1 MAGNSACGRWTVS
14 SAQTKFQM
22 ILRRRWRRVRRGT
35 RSSRILILRT
45 KKLYRQTI
53 VFAINVIHAIQLT
66 GVFRNAGIRAD
77 YVVSG
82 VRVSATGVVIKESD
96 NEEKLEAYR
105 KGELQ
110 VLISVNILTEG
121 VDLPATKTVFL
132 TRPTVSAVL
141 MTQMVGRALRG
152 KKAGGTADA
161 YIVCFIDDW
170 GSRIAWVNPESLFQR
185 MRDKEDEEANFG
197 KNVLR
202 TIAISKIEEFARSLD
217 DSVDTTE
224 LEQLPFY
231 ERIPQ
236 KVYFIRLEDQ
246 GEDGA
251 DLFYQV
257 VVYNNAVM
265 AYDRMMEELPAI
277 FESFGAAEE
286 FLPDDLLLEMEQYCH
301 ATYFLGDMVP
311 PYRPQDVINILRY
324 YAQYGKAPQSY
335 TFDEIDKEKLDVEK
349 IARHIWDN
357 RLTRQE
363 RRRYENDLWD
373 NGDDNLLRLFFG
385 RKLYFLR
392 QVDIEY
398 TKIAS
403 PDVYTPKKTVRFGN
417 KELEDLTLAQI
428 KDIDPDTERKLC
440 RAAFKNFKRGDGRFC
455 CAKCGT
461 TYEEKNRF
469 HVTYIKPLE
478 QGGKSIPENMQIIC
492 QKCYEGH
499 GK

>member
-1 MAGNSACGRWTVS
+1 M
-14 SAQTKFQM
+14 
-22 ILRRRWRRVRRGT
+22 
-35 RSSRILILRT
+35 
-45 KKLYRQTI
+45 
-53 VFAINVIHAIQLT
+53 
-66 GVFRNAGIRAD
+66 
-77 YVVSG
+77 
-82 VRVSATGVVIKESD
+82 RVSATGVVIKESD

-324 YAQYGKAPQSY
+324 YTQYGKAPQSY

-417 KELEDLTLAQI
+417 KEL
-428 KDIDPDTERKLC
+428 
-440 RAAFKNFKRGDGRFC
+440 
-455 CAKCGT
+455 
-461 TYEEKNRF
+461 
-469 HVTYIKPLE
+469 
-478 QGGKSIPENMQIIC
+478 
-492 QKCYEGH
+492 
-499 GK
+499 

>member
-1 MAGNSACGRWTVS
+1 M
-14 SAQTKFQM
+14 
-22 ILRRRWRRVRRGT
+22 
-35 RSSRILILRT
+35 
-45 KKLYRQTI
+45 
-53 VFAINVIHAIQLT
+53 
-66 GVFRNAGIRAD
+66 
-77 YVVSG
+77 
-82 VRVSATGVVIKESD
+82 
-96 NEEKLEAYR
+96 
-105 KGELQ
+105 
-110 VLISVNILTEG
+110 
-121 VDLPATKTVFL
+121 

-141 MTQMVGRALRG
+141 MTQIVGRALRG
-152 KKAGGTADA
+152 KKAGGTSDA
-161 YIVCFIDDW
+161 HIVCFIDDW
-170 GSRIAWVNPESLFQR
+170 GSRIAWVNPQSLFQG
-185 MRDKEDEEANFG
+185 MRDKEDEAANLA
-197 KNVLR
+197 KSTLR
-202 TIAISKIEEFARSLD
+202 AIAISKIEEFARMLD

-236 KVYFIRLEDQ
+236 KVYFIRLEGQ

-251 DLFYQV
+251 DIFNQV

-265 AYDRMMEELPAI
+265 AYESMMTELPSI
-277 FESFGAAEE
+277 FESFHAEEE
-286 FLPDDLLLEMEQYCH
+286 FLPEDLLLEIERHCYN
-301 ATYFLGDMVP
+301 TYFVGEMIP

-357 RLTRQE
+357 KLTRQE

-403 PDVYTPKKTVRFGN
+403 PDVYAPKKTVRFGN
-417 KELEDLTLAQI
+417 REMEDLTLAQI
-428 KDIDPDTERKLC
+428 KDVDPDAEKELRH
-440 RAAFKNFKRGDGRFC
+440 AAFKNFKRGDGRFY

-461 TYEEKNRF
+461 VYGEKARF

-478 QGGKSIPENMQIIC
+478 QGGKSVPENMQIIC
-492 QKCYEGH
+492 QECYEND